1 MSSTLGSSQGEEYSK
16 YSAFEDDGGVSTQ
29 EADSTS
35 FAMQSKTA
43 EASMSL
49 ADVKF
54 GNDHVAHGKQ
64 AREYS
69 RDEFLYALSSPSS
82 VGAMAWMISSFVAVI
97 YGSSI
102 IVYLNFC
109 IPLFLGPYVI
119 KEQMPAQLLP
129 SVRRKFNKVKAEAT
143 ELQIRSVQLKGI
155 VSRMQR
161 QEYR

>member
-1 MSSTLGSSQGEEYSK
+1 MSSTLSSSQGEEYSK
-16 YSAFEDDGGVSTQ
+16 YSAFDEDGGVSTQ
-29 EADSTS
+29 ADSTS

-54 GNDHVAHGKQ
+54 GNDHLKRGKQ

-82 VGAMAWMISSFVAVI
+82 IGAMAWMISSFVAVI

-109 IPLFLGPYVI
+109 IPLFVGPYVI

-129 SVRRKFNKVKAEAT
+129 SVRRKFNQVKAEAT
-143 ELQIRSVQLKGI
+143 ELQIKNVQLKGI